1 MYKSLSDRDVLTSPY
16 TARKRWRLTND
27 SSYLTFHIGSNSEE
41 PFDSSDS
48 PKNAS
53 GTYTRAVYEIIRHKY
68 YRRNG
73 TAFQRFGIGD
83 RSEID
88 LSTFPREDDAIVYV
102 LKISSRF
109 FGKRIRPGTFKIR
122 NIAQEN
128 PITAKDDEYGNLI
141 SEKTNEQIGNVFYQ
155 NGVAVLTKPPEVVF
169 DLNEED
175 FPDDFP
181 FSDAQNLYTAYPD
194 YEKNSFDLLF
204 QQFELEFDS
213 TVQNFEN
220 QISAKID
227 PDQFGAMTNPTAR
240 EDERTAI
247 EPLQDGDF
255 QPYVTSIGFYND
267 DGELTAVGKL
277 SRPVKLPE
285 STPMTILG
293 RFDT

>member
-1 MYKSLSDRDVLTSPY
+1 MYKSLSDKDVITAPY

-27 SSYLTFHIGSNSEE
+27 SSNLTFHIGANSQEQ
-41 PFDSSDS
+41 FDPSRS

-68 YRRNG
+68 YRQNG
-73 TAFQRFGIGD
+73 TAYERFGISD

-88 LSTFPREDDAIVYV
+88 LSTFPREDDGIIYV

-109 FGKRIRPGTFKIR
+109 FGKRIRPGTFEIR
-122 NIAQEN
+122 SKTEDN
-128 PITAKDDEYGNLI
+128 PITAKDDGYGNLI
-141 SEKTNEQIGNVFYQ
+141 SQKTNEQIGNVFYS
-155 NGVAVLTKPPEVVF
+155 NGVAVLTEPPEVVF
-169 DLNEED
+169 ELDEED

-181 FSDAQNLYTAYPD
+181 FSNAQHLYTAYPD

-213 TVQNFEN
+213 TVRNFEN
-220 QISAKID
+220 QISAKVN
-227 PDQFGAMTNPTAR
+227 PDEFGAMTNPTAR

-247 EPLQDGDF
+247 KPLQDGDF

-277 SRPVKLPE
+277 SRPIKLPDT
-285 STPMTILG
+285 TPMTILG